1 MFLAKQT
8 RNSRP
13 IFLIPVLILLATC
26 VGEARGQRAGPNSP
40 MRDQVRAI
48 QRAEMDRLLLMA
60 MPAKTDS
67 EASRVAVA
75 KQIRGDFKDLQGLN
89 NKMMA
94 EAWARETL
102 DYSVISEMVS
112 RIRGK
117 ATRLKLN
124 LNLPESGNVEKPA
137 PVNNVVT
144 PREFRRALLVLDQT
158 IMRFVKNPLFQA
170 PNTMEVNQAGKA
182 RQDLEEVI
190 TLTAD
195 LKRTASRLVKTSNSS
210 H

>member
-1 MFLAKQT
+1 MFPAKQT
-8 RNSRP
+8 RSSRP
-13 IFLIPVLILLATC
+13 ILLIPVLILLASC
-26 VGEARGQRAGPNSP
+26 VAEARGQRASPNSP

-75 KQIRGDFKDLQGLN
+75 KQIREDFKDLQGLN

-102 DYSVISEMVS
+102 DYSFISEMTS

-117 ATRLKLN
+117 ATRLKVN
-124 LNLPESGNVEKPA
+124 LNLPQPGHFEKPA
-137 PVNNVVT
+137 AVPNVGT
-144 PREFRRALLVLDQT
+144 AREFRRALLVLDQA

-182 RQDLEEVI
+182 RQDLEDVI
-190 TLTAD
+190 SLAAD
-195 LKRTASRLVKTSNSS
+195 LKRTASRLGKTSSSS